1 MLSQISKRVQAIVA
15 LNDSV
20 EDELDKTFNLPEEN
34 DSCIVIGSPPHIT
47 KSDSDNYEV
56 SVKVLWRSN
65 KMNRFEIR
73 RVSI

>member
-47 KSDSDNYEV
+47 KSDL
-56 SVKVLWRSN
+56 SV
-65 KMNRFEIR
+65 I
-73 RVSI
+73 